1 LLVTGAA
8 TGLQPSFGR
17 YVSLVYDLGSVPGGP
32 TVCEPTVEL
41 EGMFVGIWAV
51 DADGKGTLIQ
61 VVPQFAIAPLGEID
75 SISISRHD
83 DQRRLRARGRRRL
96 RSDRRPRRSLGP
108 QS

>member
-8 TGLQPSFGR
+8 TRLQPSFGR

-51 DADGKGTLIQ
+51 DASSKSGSTYSAGSDQGIGITFAHAISGFSAAEEGFAWTL
-61 VVPQFAIAPLGEID
+61 
-75 SISISRHD
+75 
-83 DQRRLRARGRRRL
+83 
-96 RSDRRPRRSLGP
+96 
-108 QS
+108 